1 MMDDFFDQ
9 GENSMPRIGDLA
21 PAFRSVTTQGTIYF
35 PADYSG
41 KWVILFN
48 YPTDFTPAP
57 TSEFMAFTTIND
69 DFKALNCELIGLP
82 FNKLHNQ
89 IAGLSS
95 IKEKIECKG
104 IKDIEIKFRQI
115 EDITTDVA
123 RKYGMIKP
131 YESNTKAVRAVFF
144 IDTECKIRA
153 LIQYPLSLNLNFD
166 ELKRVIVTLQTEDE
180 AISPPAK
187 SFGIAK
193 KLLETKKV
201 SKKFNEWNFCTRE
214 LSEEKMV
221 DAFKFQS

>member
-1 MMDDFFDQ
+1 MDDFFDQ

-21 PAFRSVTTQGTIYF
+21 PAFRSVTTQGTMYF
-35 PADYSG
+35 SADYSG

-48 YPTDFTPAP
+48 YPTDFTPA
-57 TSEFMAFTTIND
+57 
-69 DFKALNCELIGLP
+69 
-82 FNKLHNQ
+82 
-89 IAGLSS
+89 
-95 IKEKIECKG
+95 
-104 IKDIEIKFRQI
+104 
-115 EDITTDVA
+115 
-123 RKYGMIKP
+123 
-131 YESNTKAVRAVFF
+131 AVRAVFF

-201 SKKFNEWNFCTRE
+201 SKKFNEWNFCT
-214 LSEEKMV
+214 
-221 DAFKFQS
+221 